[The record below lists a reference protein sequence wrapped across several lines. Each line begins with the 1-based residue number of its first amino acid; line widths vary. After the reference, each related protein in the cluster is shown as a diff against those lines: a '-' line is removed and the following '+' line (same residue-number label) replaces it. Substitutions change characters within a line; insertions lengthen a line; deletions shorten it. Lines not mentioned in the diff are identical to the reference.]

1 MCKKATGCIW
11 QLLTMGQKAAKLPN
25 YCILHWRLNA
35 LIRWGTCSVMLSPM
49 ITSCFLL
56 GKTLINAESTPSPF
70 EAGVLPLLLILL
82 G

>member
-11 QLLTMGQKAAKLPN
+11 QLLSMGQKAAKLPN

-35 LIRWGTCSVMLSPM
+35 LKRWGTCSVMLSPM
-49 ITSCFLL
+49 ITGCFLL
-56 GKTLINAESTPSPF
+56 DKTLINAESTPSPF

>member
-1 MCKKATGCIW
+1 
-11 QLLTMGQKAAKLPN
+11 MGEKAAKLPN

-35 LIRWGTCSVMLSPM
+35 LKRWGTCSVMLSPM
-49 ITSCFLL
+49 ITGYFLL
-56 GKTLINAESTPSPF
+56 DKTLINAESTPSPF

>member
-1 MCKKATGCIW
+1 MQQGNIW
-11 QLLTMGQKAAKLPN
+11 QLITVRLKAAKTLT
-25 YCILHWRLNA
+25 YCILLWRLNA
-35 LIRWGTCSVMLSPM
+35 LIRWGTRSVMLSPM
-49 ITSCFLL
+49 ITNCFLL